1 MMPRKK
7 IVPFREKQHLPEIRR
22 ALVGNSREMFRKY
35 EEAYEKLGEEER
47 EVLRDLW
54 MKRAG
59 LSTEEF
65 AKRVEVLKKR
75 AKENPYERL

>member
-1 MMPRKK
+1 MVPRKK
-7 IVPFREKQHLPEIRR
+7 VSPFREKQHLPEVRR
-22 ALVGNSREMFRKY
+22 ALAGSSREMFKKY

-47 EVLRDLW
+47 EVLRELW

-59 LSTEEF
+59 LSNEEF